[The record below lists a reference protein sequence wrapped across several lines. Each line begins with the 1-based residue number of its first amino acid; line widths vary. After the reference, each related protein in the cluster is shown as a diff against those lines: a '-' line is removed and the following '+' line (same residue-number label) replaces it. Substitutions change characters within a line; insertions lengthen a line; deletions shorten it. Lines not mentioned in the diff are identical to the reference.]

1 MKSPDRQ
8 LKYRKPVI
16 LIAVVAALLA
26 LAVLTPFENYVISLQ
41 AWTETHPS
49 RALFVVTVFIA
60 LSFIAL
66 LPASV
71 PMMLAGLLFGLAKG
85 MAVAWVAGLLASTA
99 AFLLARTLAR
109 SWIER
114 AIRRQGLFIAIDRA
128 VERKGFTIVLL
139 LRLALL
145 PFPWMNY
152 ALGLTS
158 VSLRDYVAGS
168 NIGMLL
174 PYFIFVYLGT
184 TVDNVTALLAGNIHL
199 EREQLITGALLLMG
213 GAALVLLVLRRASR
227 VLREELARAGK
238 APGSSPG

>member
-1 MKSPDRQ
+1 MKTPDRQ
-8 LKYRKPVI
+8 LKYRKPAI
-16 LIAVVAALLA
+16 LLAA
-26 LAVLTPFENYVISLQ
+26 LAVFIALAALTPFEDYVVSLQ
-41 AWTETHPS
+41 AWAQANPS
-49 RALFVVTVFIA
+49 YALFVVTICIA
-60 LSFIAL
+60 VSFVVL

-71 PMMLAGLLFGLAKG
+71 PVMLAGLLFGLAKG
-85 MAVAWVAGLLASTA
+85 MAVVWVAGLLASTA
-99 AFLLARTLAR
+99 AFLLSRTLAR

-114 AIRRQGLFIAIDRA
+114 AIRRQGLFTAIDRA

-145 PFPWMNY
+145 PFPWLNY

-158 VSLRDYVAGS
+158 VSLRDYIIGT

-184 TVDNVTALLAGNIHL
+184 TVDNVTALLSGNIQL
-199 EREQLITGALLLMG
+199 EREQLVTGALLLIG
-213 GAALVLLVLRRASR
+213 TATLILLVLRRASR

-238 APGSSPG
+238 GPGSSPG